1 MTNPDLNALSLAEL
15 KQLRKDVE
23 KAIEGFE
30 ARRKAEARAKAEE
43 AAKQFGFSL
52 ADLVAAAA
60 SRPAAVPKYAHPEN
74 PELTWSGRGRKPGW
88 IAEAL
93 AAGKTLEDFAI

>member
-1 MTNPDLNALSLAEL
+1 MTEIDLNAMSLAEL

-23 KAIEGFE
+23 RATTGFE

-52 ADLVAAAA
+52 TQLIETAAQ
-60 SRPAAVPKYAHPEN
+60 RPAAAPKYVHPEN
-74 PELTWSGRGRKPGW
+74 PDLTWSGRGRKPRW
-88 IAEAL
+88 IAEGL
-93 AAGKTLEDFAI
+93 AAGKALEDFAI